1 MKSFKAV
8 MRNEIEN
15 WLAVSTSRDEVTKAV
30 ARKYHDLDLQNEEDA
45 QLKVLLKPVGADD
58 KNNWQNFFRYNERHS
73 VDAKATML
81 DLLPAILTA
90 MPADRA
96 CKLLNRFLGPLGFS
110 VAVIGANDAKA
121 SRDKL
126 LYDHSKE
133 TSEAFQAVISL
144 GENAS
149 IEQLRDAYRE
159 VQEGKES
166 HTPILEYLEAMMN
179 KKKA

>member
-8 MRNEIEN
+8 MRHAIES
-15 WLAVSTSRDEVTKAV
+15 WQCELSKDAITSKV
-30 ARKYHDLDLQNEEDA
+30 ARAYYQLDLEREEDA
-45 QLKVLLKPVGADD
+45 QPKALLKPVGADD
-58 KNNWQNFFRYNERHS
+58 KNNWQNFFRYNERTS
-73 VDAKATML
+73 NEAKATML
-81 DLLPAILTA
+81 DLLPAVLTA
-90 MPADRA
+90 MPAQRGCDM
-96 CKLLNRFLGPLGFS
+96 LNRFLGPLGFS

-121 SRDKL
+121 NRDKL
-126 LYDHSKE
+126 LHNHNKE

-179 KKKA
+179 KKNA

>member
-8 MRNEIEN
+8 MRNAIES
-15 WLAVSTSRDEVTKAV
+15 WQCELSKDAITSKV
-30 ARKYHDLDLQNEEDA
+30 ARKYHELDLAHEEDA
-45 QLKVLLKPVGADD
+45 QPKQLLKPVGADD
-58 KNNWQNFFRYNERHS
+58 KNNWQNFFRYNERTS
-73 VDAKATML
+73 VEAKATML

-90 MPADRA
+90 MPKQRS
-96 CKLLNRFLGPLGFS
+96 CEMLNRFLGPLGFS

-121 SRDKL
+121 NRDKL
-126 LYDHSKE
+126 LHNHNKE

-179 KKKA
+179 KKNA

>member
-1 MKSFKAV
+1 MKSLKAV
-8 MRNEIEN
+8 MRNALESWQCEISKD
-15 WLAVSTSRDEVTKAV
+15 AITSKV
-30 ARKYHDLDLQNEEDA
+30 ARMYHKLDLMHEEDA
-45 QLKVLLKPVGADD
+45 QPKVLLKPVGADD
-58 KNNWQNFFRYNERHS
+58 KNNWQNFFRYNERTS

-90 MPADRA
+90 MPAQRA
-96 CKLLNRFLGPLGFS
+96 CDMLNRFFGPLGFS
-110 VAVIGANDAKA
+110 VTAIGANDEKA
-121 SRDKL
+121 NRDQL
-126 LYDHSKE
+126 LHKHNKE

-149 IEQLRDAYRE
+149 IDQLRDAYRE

-179 KKKA
+179 KKAA